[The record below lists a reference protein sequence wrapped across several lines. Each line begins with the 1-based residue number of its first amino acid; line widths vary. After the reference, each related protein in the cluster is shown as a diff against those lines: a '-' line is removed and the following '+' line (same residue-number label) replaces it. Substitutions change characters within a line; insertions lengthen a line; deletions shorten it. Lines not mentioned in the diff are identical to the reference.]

1 LRDKIGVMR
10 SWGPVTATYEPG
22 EKVTSKGG
30 GFWTSSPEAVKVYL
44 FDRLIGALSS
54 FGGDSFAVG
63 HFYNGS
69 RTITCSVREHG
80 SVPVS
85 LTFHDDPAYPSTVN
99 LWLKDDYTQGDWP
112 VLYVLDVAQY
122 KIVVTYAA
130 QTREYLRAKHGSK
143 PTIYEELCGIVGQ
156 RAKDAAN

>member
-1 LRDKIGVMR
+1 MR

-44 FDRLIGALSS
+44 FDRLIGVLSS

-85 LTFHDDPAYPSTVN
+85 LTLHDDPAYPSTVN
-99 LWLKDDYTQGDWP
+99 LWLKDDYTRGDWP
-112 VLYVLDVAQY
+112 VLRVFDVAQY
-122 KIVVTYAA
+122 KIVIKHAA

-143 PTIYEELCGIVGQ
+143 PTIYEELCGI
-156 RAKDAAN
+156 AKKAADRTMN